1 MSEFVVKAGAPEPL
15 GVVAD
20 ASGVNVAVWSAH
32 AEAIEFCLFDASGGR
47 EVARIR
53 LPERSGDVFHGR
65 IACVGAS
72 GRYGLRAH
80 GPWDPA
86 RGHRFNPSKL
96 LVDPFA
102 TRIDRPFR
110 LDPTMF
116 DTDAPNPADS
126 AAAMPK
132 GIVGAPETVS
142 PLRPPV
148 ALDGQIIYEL
158 HVRGF
163 TRLHPDI
170 PAALRGTFA
179 GLAHPAA
186 IEHLRRLGITAVELM
201 PSAAWLDERH
211 LPPLGLANYWGYN
224 PVAFLAPDPRLA
236 PGGWAEIRAAVAAL
250 QGAGIAV
257 LLDVVLNHTG
267 EGDHLGPTVSLR
279 GLDNASYYRL
289 LPDDPCR
296 YVNDTGCGHT
306 LALDRPPMLRLAMEA
321 LRCWTTRAGIDGF
334 RFDLATTLGR
344 RADGFDPDA
353 PLFEAIDQDPMLRD
367 RVLIAEP
374 WDIGEGG
381 YRLGAFPDGWGEW
394 NDRFRDTA
402 RRFWRGDAGM
412 VAELATRFAGSADIF
427 GARHRPVSHSVN
439 FVTAH
444 DGFTLADLVAHD
456 RKHNEANGEH
466 NRDGT
471 DQNYSW
477 NHGIEGPVDD
487 PAIRSARAGDVRA
500 LLATLVFARGTPML
514 TMGDECGRTQQ
525 GNNNAYS
532 QDNAISWFDWA
543 GADRARA
550 DFTARLIAAR
560 RACGALTGARPLIGR
575 PVDDSGVP
583 DVAWLT
589 TDGHAMAVTD
599 WQRLDNLSLVAAL
612 YESGDRAVVVLHA
625 GGEPTR
631 VALPTPRPGHRWHLL
646 VDSREPERL
655 GVVGQH
661 VEAAGRSVLLVVEM
675 AAPASG

>member
-1 MSEFVVKAGAPEPL
+1 MSRFLVTRGTPEPL

-20 ASGVNVAVWSAH
+20 AGGVNVAVWSAH
-32 AEAIEFCLFDASGGR
+32 ADAIEFCLFDAEGER
-47 EVARIR
+47 ETARIR

-65 IACVGAS
+65 VAGINVGT
-72 GRYGLRAH
+72 RYGLRAH

-102 TRIDRPFR
+102 SGIDRPFK
-110 LDPTMF
+110 LDPAMF
-116 DTDAPNPADS
+116 DTDALNPADS

-132 GIVGAPETVS
+132 GIVGAPETIPAHRAPVS
-142 PLRPPV
+142 
-148 ALDGQIIYEL
+148 LDGQIVYEV

-163 TRLHPDI
+163 TQCHPDI
-170 PAALRGTFA
+170 PPALRGTFA

-201 PSAAWLDERH
+201 PAAAWLDERH
-211 LPPLGLANYWGYN
+211 LPPLGLSNYWGYN

-236 PGGWAEIRAAVAAL
+236 PGGWAEIRAAVATL

-257 LLDVVLNHTG
+257 LLDVVFNHTG

-289 LPDDPCR
+289 LPGDPSR

-321 LRCWTTRAGIDGF
+321 LRCWTTRAGVDGF

-353 PLFEAIDQDPMLRD
+353 PLFQAIDQDPVLRD

-374 WDIGEGG
+374 WDVGEGG
-381 YRLGAFPDGWGEW
+381 YRLGAFPDRWGEW

-412 VAELATRFAGSADIF
+412 VGELATRFAGSADIF
-427 GARHRPVSHSVN
+427 GARHRPASCSIN
-439 FVTAH
+439 FVTIH
-444 DGFTLADLVAHD
+444 DGFTLADLVAHEH
-456 RKHNEANGEH
+456 KHNEANGEH

-471 DQNYSW
+471 DDNHSW
-477 NHGIEGPVDD
+477 NRGVEGPSDD
-487 PAIRSARAGDVRA
+487 PVIGAARAADVRA
-500 LLATLVFARGTPML
+500 LLATLLLARGTPML
-514 TMGDECGRTQQ
+514 SMGDECGRTQQ

-543 GADRARA
+543 GADQVLTG
-550 DFTARLIAAR
+550 FTARLVAAR
-560 RACGALTGARPLIGR
+560 RGCEALTGTRPLTGG
-575 PVDDSGVP
+575 PVDASGIP
-583 DVAWLT
+583 DVTWQT
-589 TDGHAMAVTD
+589 PDGHAMTVAD
-599 WQRLDNLSLVAAL
+599 WQAPDNRSLIAVL
-612 YESGDRAVVVLHA
+612 YEAGSRAVVVLH
-625 GGEPTR
+625 GGSEPAR
-631 VALPTPRPGHRWHLL
+631 VALPPPRPGHRWYLV
-646 VDSREPERL
+646 VDSQRPER
-655 GVVGQH
+655 QEE
-661 VEAAGRSVLLVVEM
+661 VEQEFAAGARSVLLVVEM
-675 AAPASG
+675 AAG

>member
-1 MSEFVVKAGAPEPL
+1 VSGFVVTRGTPEPL
-15 GVVAD
+15 GAAVD

-32 AEAIEFCLFDASGGR
+32 AEAIEFCLFDAKGER
-47 EVARIR
+47 EIARVR
-53 LPERSGDVFHGR
+53 LPERSGDVFHGHVAG
-65 IACVGAS
+65 IGIGA
-72 GRYGLRAH
+72 RYGLRAH

-86 RGHRFNPSKL
+86 RGHRFNPAKL

-102 TRIDRPFR
+102 TEIDRPFK
-110 LDPTMF
+110 LDPAMF
-116 DTDAPNPADS
+116 DTGALNPADS
-126 AAAMPK
+126 AAGMPK
-132 GIVGAPETVS
+132 GIVGAPEAIPACRASVG
-142 PLRPPV
+142 
-148 ALDGQIIYEL
+148 LDRQTIYEL

-163 TRLHPDI
+163 TQGHPDI
-170 PAALRGTFA
+170 PPALRGTFA

-201 PSAAWLDERH
+201 PAAAWLDERH

-236 PGGWAEIRAAVAAL
+236 PGGWAEIRAAVTAL
-250 QGAGIAV
+250 QDAGIAV
-257 LLDVVLNHTG
+257 LLDVVFNHTG

-289 LPDDPCR
+289 LPGDFSR

-321 LRCWTTRAGIDGF
+321 LRCWATRAGIDGF

-353 PLFEAIDQDPMLRD
+353 PLFEAIDQDPVLRD

-374 WDIGEGG
+374 WDVGEGG

-394 NDRFRDTA
+394 NDRFRDTV

-412 VAELATRFAGSADIF
+412 VGELATRLSGSADIF
-427 GARHRPVSHSVN
+427 GARHRLVSCSMN
-439 FVTAH
+439 FVTIH
-444 DGFTLADLVAHD
+444 DGFTLADLVAHE

-471 DQNYSW
+471 DDNHSW
-477 NHGIEGPVDD
+477 NHGVEGPSDD
-487 PAIRSARAGDVRA
+487 PAIRAARLGDVRA
-500 LLATLVFARGTPML
+500 LLATLLLARGTPML
-514 TMGDECGRTQQ
+514 SMGDECGRTQQ

-532 QDNAISWFDWA
+532 QDNPISWFDWA
-543 GADRARA
+543 GVDQALTG
-550 DFTARLIAAR
+550 FTARLIAAR
-560 RACGALTGARPLIGR
+560 RACDALTGTCPLIGG
-575 PVDDSGVP
+575 PIDASGIP

-589 TDGHAMAVTD
+589 LDGRAMTVGD
-599 WQRLDNLSLVAAL
+599 WQAPDNRSLVAVL
-612 YESGDRAVVVLHA
+612 YGAGSRAVVVLHA
-625 GGEPTR
+625 GREPAQ
-631 VALPTPRPGHRWHLL
+631 VMLPAPRTGHRWHLV
-646 VDSREPERL
+646 VDSQQPQRQGQIEREIET
-655 GVVGQH
+655 
-661 VEAAGRSVLLVVEM
+661 AARSVLFVIEM
-675 AAPASG
+675 AAG